1 LVGLWA
7 IRKRAPILVTYF
19 LCYFGLL
26 LVYPYKMTRFYM
38 PMAPL
43 VLMVMF
49 LGLHALGRR
58 WNPGLA
64 LLVMV
69 LISGGIMTQSVPRSI
84 KRVQDLRHC
93 DRSQATVSP
102 ECFAS
107 DRLAWFEAARVA
119 KTQLPESTVV
129 LTIKEATFFYWTGLK
144 VYHPDL
150 AEEKGGSDVAGYL
163 DRMGIHYVMINAF
176 VGGAAISRQLIGDC
190 QRIELLATWE
200 PRTALLQ
207 IHPLGTSLSP
217 TRQSCVQMEQWSQS
231 TKSEAVFDEFD

>member
-1 LVGLWA
+1 
-7 IRKRAPILVTYF
+7 
-19 LCYFGLL
+19 
-26 LVYPYKMTRFYM
+26 
-38 PMAPL
+38 
-43 VLMVMF
+43 
-49 LGLHALGRR
+49 
-58 WNPGLA
+58 
-64 LLVMV
+64 
-69 LISGGIMTQSVPRSI
+69 MTQSIPKSLKLVRNLA
-84 KRVQDLRHC
+84 DC
-93 DRSQATVSP
+93 DRSKATVSSG
-102 ECFAS
+102 CFAS
-107 DRLAWFEAARVA
+107 DRLAFYEAARRA
-119 KTQLPESTVV
+119 NATLPRDAVV

-231 TKSEAVFDEFD
+231 TKGEAVFDEFD